1 MARSVFPWHVSYERE
16 ENRDHT
22 HIQPLTTRYNRMAYR
37 VACLHLA
44 LSSGRNIIMAEVTTL
59 GASANGINEWKI
71 ISLPIVRSCQHN
83 SNKEPLCA
91 PHAKPNVYLVT
102 LSKWFL
108 LLWLGRSRING
119 AQEYESPHLGHNS
132 RSTYYLLG
140 EIENLHF
147 ATVRTGNGN
156 TECLLRTRD
165 IVEVTCG
172 IDIANY
178 PLHHHLLILLP
189 PVMTFQW
196 VSDSWRVTG
205 ILIKSQSVTSTY
217 RTCEWICKRTV
228 ICSARFIT
236 PGRVHK
242 DMGVWY
248 VRIIQPL
255 IYMRKL
261 LLEICINSLTNN
273 QYIYISLYII
283 IFMTCISSI
292 IGTYLKTNLI

>member
-140 EIENLHF
+140 EIENLH
-147 ATVRTGNGN
+147 T
-156 TECLLRTRD
+156 
-165 IVEVTCG
+165 
-172 IDIANY
+172 
-178 PLHHHLLILLP
+178 
-189 PVMTFQW
+189 
-196 VSDSWRVTG
+196 
-205 ILIKSQSVTSTY
+205 
-217 RTCEWICKRTV
+217 
-228 ICSARFIT
+228 
-236 PGRVHK
+236 
-242 DMGVWY
+242 
-248 VRIIQPL
+248 
-255 IYMRKL
+255 L
-261 LLEICINSLTNN
+261 LLYGRAMATLSVYCGHVTLLKSRAVSTLPTIPYT
-273 QYIYISLYII
+273 
-283 IFMTCISSI
+283 TTSS
-292 IGTYLKTNLI
+292 YFCPL